1 MPFDRQCWRIES
13 NAVLF
18 SLAKFCSRKL
28 FPSKGVA
35 WRRTLTMLIRKKI
48 YQAGVSQIAPANY
61 PAQLQLL
68 EIHLKNYL
76 L

>member
-1 MPFDRQCWRIES
+1 MRSCFLLQS
-13 NAVLF
+13 
-18 SLAKFCSRKL
+18 FCSRKL

-35 WRRTLTMLIRKKI
+35 WHQVLTMLIRKKI

-61 PAQLQLL
+61 LAQLQLL
-68 EIHLKNYL
+68 EIHLKSYL